1 MGVTFNDTSL
11 SNEALT
17 GFVGVGLKHVV
28 QRIFPIRI
36 NVRLPYGHC
45 WDVGVGEDFVSPLFI
60 AVGVGEAFVSPLFI
74 AVGVGEDFVSPL
86 FIAVGVGE
94 AFVSPLFIAVGVGV
108 DLTISFLIV
117 GVRVA
122 LATSFFTAVGVGV
135 WGMDL
140 QQFPFPG

>member
-74 AVGVGEDFVSPL
+74 AVGVG
-86 FIAVGVGE
+86 
-94 AFVSPLFIAVGVGV
+94 V